1 MRHKDIS
8 EFISLLENAPRQA
21 DVFNPWA
28 HRDKENDSGSL
39 APEIR
44 KKQLAHYLSVR
55 LGKVRYCLIGEALSY
70 QGGHFTGVPMTSERI
85 LLGFQRDRG
94 IYPESILPGMQ
105 PRRTSKPEIMPKGF
119 GEPTA
124 TIVWGTIFNAAI
136 DPLSITIWNAF
147 PWHPYDPAKG
157 ILSNRRLTRGEVLR
171 GLPLLERLLALF
183 PLAKIAAVGRI
194 SAQSLGLLNR
204 EFCLCRHPAQGGATI
219 FRAQFLTFVADADK
233 S

>member
-8 EFISLLENAPRQA
+8 DLISSLENAPTQA
-21 DVFNPWA
+21 QVFNPWA
-28 HRDKENDSGSL
+28 DVDKENDSGSL

-44 KKQLAHYLSVR
+44 RKQLTHYLRVR

-94 IYPESILPGMQ
+94 VDPESILPGFRPQ
-105 PRRTSKPEIMPKGF
+105 RTSRPEIMPKGF

-124 TIVWGTIFNAAI
+124 TIVWGTIFNAGI

-147 PWHPYDPAKG
+147 PWHPFDPAKG

-171 GLPLLERLLALF
+171 GIPILERLLALF
-183 PLAKIAAVGRI
+183 PVAKIAAVGRI
-194 SAQSLGLLNR
+194 SARSLELLNR
-204 EFCLCRHPAQGGATI
+204 DFCLCRHPAQGGATK
-219 FRAQFLTFVADADK
+219 FRDQFLKFISAK
-233 S
+233 